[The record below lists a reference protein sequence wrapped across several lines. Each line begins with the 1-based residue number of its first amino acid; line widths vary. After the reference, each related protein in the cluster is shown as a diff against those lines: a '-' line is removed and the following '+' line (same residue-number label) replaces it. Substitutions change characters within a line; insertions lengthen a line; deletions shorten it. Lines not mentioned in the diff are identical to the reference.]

1 MHSQGACRNL
11 SIRAADLAD
20 PLLNQVDEEV
30 VGVAGVS
37 DESGM
42 QGMFINDTGEVVL
55 NWQGRL
61 NEEEI
66 RAVMNQ
72 LVTT

>member
-11 SIRAADLAD
+11 SIRAADVT
-20 PLLNQVDEEV
+20 P
-30 VGVAGVS
+30 VS

-42 QGMFINDTGEVVL
+42 QAMFINDTGEVVL